1 MAIAS
6 HTNRASPA
14 PIEPIENASPHRMSV
29 TWTELPRDILTA
41 HLRKSD
47 ATAWR
52 MLAVNWGLIVAAFA
66 LVMWQPAWW
75 TVVPA
80 MIVLGGRQLGLG
92 ILTHEC
98 AHRSFLS
105 SRERGERVGNWLCGA
120 PVFVDLAVYRGY
132 HMTHHVKT
140 GTEEDPDLANY
151 AGYPVERASLL
162 RKFGRDLTG
171 RSGLRAALA
180 LMALYSQP
188 EGAGQM
194 AQGYSYKAGSTASRP
209 ALHARTLL
217 WNLRRVL
224 LVNALMFAACW
235 AVGHPLAYLL
245 WPASW
250 LTTYMLFSRI
260 RNAAEHGGLPGTHG
274 DDVWTNTRSVTARWW
289 ERLTVAPNYVNFHFE
304 HHLAPTVPCYNLPRL
319 HRCISELGAYERAT
333 VERGY
338 GQVLRRLVQTAT

>member
-1 MAIAS
+1 M
-6 HTNRASPA
+6 T
-14 PIEPIENASPHRMSV
+14 V
-29 TWTELPRDILTA
+29 TWNELPRDILKQ
-41 HLRKSD
+41 HMGKSD
-47 ATAWR
+47 AAAWR

-66 LVMWQPAWW
+66 GVMLWPAWW
-75 TVVPA
+75 TVLLA

-98 AHRSFLS
+98 AHRSFFS
-105 SRERGERVGNWLCGA
+105 SRELGEWVGNWLCGA

-140 GTEEDPDLANY
+140 GTDADPDLANY

-171 RSGLRAALA
+171 RSGLRAFLS
-180 LMALYSQP
+180 LMVLYGQP
-188 EGAGQM
+188 EGAGRLT
-194 AQGYSYKAGSTASRP
+194 QGYSYKVADTAARP
-209 ALHARTLL
+209 ALDARTLL

-224 LVNALMFAACW
+224 AVNALMLAACW
-235 AVGHPLAYLL
+235 AAGHPLAYLL

-260 RNAAEHGGLPGTHG
+260 RNAAEHGALPGTHG

-289 ERLTVAPNYVNFHFE
+289 ERLTVAPNFVNFHFE
-304 HHLAPTVPCYNLPRL
+304 HHLAPTVPCYHLRRL
-319 HRCISELGAYERAT
+319 HRCLRELGVYERAT
-333 VERGY
+333 VEPGY
-338 GQVLRRLVQTAT
+338 GQVLRRMVRPAG